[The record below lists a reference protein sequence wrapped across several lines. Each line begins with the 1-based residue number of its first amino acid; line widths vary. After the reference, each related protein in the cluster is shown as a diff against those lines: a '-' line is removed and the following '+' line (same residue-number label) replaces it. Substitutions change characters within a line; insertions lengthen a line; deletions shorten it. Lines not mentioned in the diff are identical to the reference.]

1 LAALLYLVVA
11 IATLAAWHRWVTP
24 LSRRAAIIILALPFL
39 FTGYALATNR
49 VFGGYDILFLCKPY
63 ADYAKDFGWD
73 HAHNWN
79 LTDHVLQF
87 APWQHAVRNAFA
99 NHEWPLWN
107 SAMDSGEILAANMQ
121 SAPLNPLNLIAMLLP
136 LDLATAFNATMVFFL
151 AALFAFAFARELG
164 CSEHASLIASAG
176 YATSSAMAFHVGWPH
191 CLAWTTLP
199 FVLLAVRRGRFALL
213 TIALTL
219 LVVIGH
225 PETLFHIVILAAIY
239 ALFEYRSWRS
249 YAIAIASGATTLA
262 LTAIVTL
269 PFLAALG
276 ETWEVRARKALA
288 LNPPYVITHDIW
300 KALLSTFIPYFGG
313 ASWWTP
319 SQWWDFGTARVG
331 SVVLCLAV
339 IASLRLW
346 RRREVRFF
354 TVLCAITL
362 LICWKVRPVTAVLRH
377 IPGFDVALND
387 RLGFASA
394 LCLSLLAAFAFDAEC
409 VGAAALSGTATAE
422 CSGRHTQ
429 RIVITVA
436 TILMIATAALTPLR
450 LHAGV
455 DKQLVIIGAAA
466 ELFGIAMLLAELTNK
481 RAFALILIAI
491 AAQRFVE
498 DTNIHPTIPRSWFYP
513 STPLIA
519 KIPRDPLF
527 RVTAI
532 SNFFAPNVA
541 TMYGLEDIRGYSA
554 TTYYPYLLTTP
565 LWCPT
570 STRGYHEVNDLSLPF
585 LNFLGVRHA
594 LTPVDMN
601 PPDGWRVVADD
612 RSTRLMENTRAIP
625 RVFVPRHI
633 RFIDNHQFTLDE
645 MSHAT
650 DFSDV
655 AWIYSRETPPHDEDN
670 GNATLD
676 VHRVGS
682 RYEIDAN
689 VANGARI
696 IISEASWPGWRAYVD
711 DHRVKLDRANRAFLG
726 LFVPQG
732 KHHIRVVYL
741 PDAFVRGRAI
751 SLMTLLCMLLNHAFN
766 AIRRRRSTL
775 GTGLHDHA

>member
-1 LAALLYLVVA
+1 MAALLYLFVA

-24 LSRRAAIIILALPFL
+24 LSRRAALIILALPCL
-39 FTGYALATNR
+39 FTGYALITNR

-63 ADYAKDFGWD
+63 ADYAKDFGFD

-87 APWQHAVRNAFA
+87 GPWQHAVRSAFA
-99 NHEWPLWN
+99 NREWPLWN

-136 LDLATAFNATMVFFL
+136 LDLATTFNATMVFFL

-164 CSEHASLIASAG
+164 CSEQASLIASAG

-199 FVLLAVRRGRFALL
+199 FVFLAVRRARFALL
-213 TIALTL
+213 TIALTF

-225 PETLFHIVILAAIY
+225 PETLFHIVILGAIY

-269 PFLAALG
+269 PFLDALG

-288 LNPPYVITHDIW
+288 INPPYVITHDIW

-354 TVLCAITL
+354 IVLCAITL
-362 LICWKVRPVTAVLRH
+362 LICWKVRPVTALLRH
-377 IPGFDVALND
+377 LPGFDMALND

-394 LCLSLLAAFAFDAEC
+394 LCLSLLAAFAFDARD
-409 VGAAALSGTATAE
+409 AI
-422 CSGRHTQ
+422 RDR
-429 RIVITVA
+429 RIVIVVA

-450 LHAGV
+450 VHAGV
-455 DKQLVIIGAAA
+455 DKRLVLIGAAA
-466 ELFGIAMLLAELTNK
+466 ELFGIAMLLIAQANK

-491 AAQRFVE
+491 ASQRFVE
-498 DTNIHPTIPRSWFYP
+498 DTNIHPTIPRRWFYP

-519 KIPRDPLF
+519 KIPRDPMF

-554 TTYYPYLLTTP
+554 TTYFPYLLTTP

-570 STRGYHEVNDLSLPF
+570 SKRGYHEVNDLSLPF

-633 RFIDNHQFTLDE
+633 RFIDNHQFTLDD
-645 MSHAT
+645 MSRAT
-650 DFSDV
+650 DFADV
-655 AWIYSRETPPHDEDN
+655 AWIYARDTPPHDEDN
-670 GNATLD
+670 GSATLD
-676 VHRVGS
+676 VHRAGS
-682 RYEIDAN
+682 RYEIDAL
-689 VANGARI
+689 VTNGSRI
-696 IISEASWPGWRAYVD
+696 VITEASWPGWRAYID
-711 DHRVKLDRANRAFLG
+711 GHRVKLDRANRAFLG
-726 LFVPQG
+726 VFVPQG
-732 KHHIRVVYL
+732 RHHIRVVYL

-751 SLMTLLCMLLNHAFN
+751 SLTTLAIIFCMLLSHAFN
-766 AIRRRRSTL
+766 AIRRRRSIL

>member
-1 LAALLYLVVA
+1 M
-11 IATLAAWHRWVTP
+11 
-24 LSRRAAIIILALPFL
+24 SRRAAIIIVTLPFL
-39 FTGYALATNR
+39 FTGYALITNR

-63 ADYAKDFGWD
+63 ADYAKEFGFD

-87 APWQHAVRNAFA
+87 APWQHAVRTAFA

-107 SAMDSGEILAANMQ
+107 SAMDCGEILAANMQ
-121 SAPLNPLNLIAMLLP
+121 SGPYNPLNLIALLLP
-136 LDLATAFNATMVFFL
+136 LDLATTFNATMVFFL

-164 CSEHASLIASAG
+164 CSEPASLIASAG

-191 CLAWTTLP
+191 CLAWTMLP
-199 FVLLAVRRGRFALL
+199 FVFLAVRRARFALL

-225 PETLFHIVILAAIY
+225 PETLFHIVVLGAIY
-239 ALFEYRSWRS
+239 ALFEYRSWKS
-249 YAIAIASGATTLA
+249 YAIAIVSGATTLA

-269 PFLAALG
+269 PFLAAIG

-339 IASLRLW
+339 IASLRSW

-354 TVLCAITL
+354 VVLCAITL
-362 LICWKVRPVTAVLRH
+362 LICWKVRPVTALLRH
-377 IPGFDVALND
+377 LPGFDVALND

-394 LCLSLLAAFAFDAEC
+394 FCLSLLAAFAFDAF

-422 CSGRHTQ
+422 GSGRHT
-429 RIVITVA
+429 VLVVA

-455 DKQLVIIGAAA
+455 DKWLVIIGALA
-466 ELFGIAMLLAELTNK
+466 ELFGIAMLLIALK
-481 RAFALILIAI
+481 HRHAFVLILIAI

-498 DTNIHPTIPRSWFYP
+498 DSNIHPTIPRRMFYP

-519 KIPRDPLF
+519 KIPRDPMF
-527 RVTAI
+527 RVTAV

-554 TTYYPYLLTTP
+554 TTYFPYLQTTP

-585 LNFLGVRHA
+585 LDFLGVRHA
-594 LTPVDMN
+594 LTPVTMP

-612 RSTRLMENTRAIP
+612 RDTRLMENTRAIP
-625 RVFVPRHI
+625 RVFIPRHI
-633 RFIDNHQFTLDE
+633 RLIDNHQFTLDE
-645 MSHAT
+645 MSHAK
-650 DFSDV
+650 DFADL
-655 AWIYSRETPPHDEDN
+655 AWFYAPGEAPHDEDN
-670 GNATLD
+670 GSAQLA

-682 RYEIDAN
+682 RYEIDAS
-689 VANGARI
+689 VINGARI
-696 IISEASWPGWRAYVD
+696 VITEASWPGWRAYID
-711 DHRVKLDRANRAFLG
+711 GDRVKLARANRAFLG

-732 KHHIRVVYL
+732 RHHIRVVYL

-751 SLMTLLCMLLNHAFN
+751 SFATLIALILCKLLGD

-775 GTGLHDHA
+775 GISLLDHT

>member
-1 LAALLYLVVA
+1 MAALLYLIVA
-11 IATLAAWHRWVTP
+11 IATLAAWHRFVTP
-24 LSRRAAIIILALPFL
+24 LTRRAAIIIFALPFL
-39 FTGYALATNR
+39 FTGWALATNR

-87 APWQHAVRNAFA
+87 APWQHAVCTAWA
-99 NHEWPLWN
+99 HHEWPLWN
-107 SAMDSGEILAANMQ
+107 PAMDSGEILAANMQ
-121 SAPLNPLNLIAMLLP
+121 SAPLNPLNLIALLLP

-164 CSEHASLIASAG
+164 CSEPASLIASAG

-191 CLAWTTLP
+191 ALAWTTLP
-199 FVLLAVRRGRFALL
+199 FVFLAVRRARFALL
-213 TIALTL
+213 TIALTF
-219 LVVIGH
+219 LVLIGH
-225 PETLFHIVILAAIY
+225 PETLFHIVVLGAIY
-239 ALFEYRSWRS
+239 ALFEYREWRK
-249 YAIAIASGATTLA
+249 YAIAIASGATTAA

-288 LNPPYVITHDIW
+288 LHPPYVITHDIW

-339 IASLRLW
+339 IATFRLW

-394 LCLSLLAAFAFDAEC
+394 LCLSLLAAFAFDARDA
-409 VGAAALSGTATAE
+409 V
-422 CSGRHTQ
+422 RDR
-429 RIVITVA
+429 RIVIVVG

-455 DKQLVIIGAAA
+455 DRRLVIIGAVA
-466 ELFGIAMLLAELTNK
+466 ELFGIIVLLLNK
-481 RAFALILIAI
+481 RTFALILIAI

-532 SNFFAPNVA
+532 SNYFAPNVA

-554 TTYYPYLLTTP
+554 TTYFPYLLTTP

-594 LTPVDMN
+594 LTPLDMN

-612 RSTRLMENTRAIP
+612 RNTRLMENTRAIP

-650 DFSDV
+650 DFADV
-655 AWIYSRETPPHDEDN
+655 AWIYSRDTPPHDEDN
-670 GNATLD
+670 GSATLD

-689 VANGARI
+689 VTNGARVI
-696 IISEASWPGWRAYVD
+696 LSEASWPGWRAYID
-711 DHRVKLDRANRAFLG
+711 GHRVKLDRANRAFLG

-741 PDAFVRGRAI
+741 PDAFVEGRAI
-751 SLMTLLCMLLNHAFN
+751 SLAALFALILYKLFAN
-766 AIRRRRSTL
+766 AIRNRRSTL
-775 GTGLHDHA
+775 GTRLHDHA